1 MNGVGELHSTTLEV
15 TMDSLF
21 SGVQLH
27 FTIDRF
33 FENIFLLFLNLTT
46 VNSGQPFCETDEA
59 RLDAHYHQDDR

>member
-1 MNGVGELHSTTLEV
+1 
-15 TMDSLF
+15 MDSFF

-46 VNSGQPFCETDEA
+46 VNSGQPFCETDES